1 MLFAVYDIIYIKRN
15 KNESEIY
22 YMTKKLVLAEKP
34 SVGRDLAKVLKCNQN
49 KGSYIEGDKYIVTW
63 AMGHLV
69 GLLDPEGYDDKYK
82 QWKMETLPML
92 PKYMKLTVL
101 KKTGKQYNEVK
112 KQLLRKD
119 VSDIVIATDSGR
131 EGELV
136 ARWILEKSG
145 VRKPLKRLWISSQTN
160 KAILDGFKNL
170 KDAKEY
176 DNLYKAAVCR
186 AEADWL
192 VGLNVTRALTCKY
205 NAQLSAGRVQS
216 PTLAM
221 IVNREEEIRNFKPV
235 DYWTLNAKGNGFV
248 LTWVSNKGN
257 NSTYKEEV
265 ADSIVNKCKGQNGE
279 VTEVKKSTKKKY
291 SPALYDLTELQRDAN
306 KIWGYSAKQ
315 TLNIMQRLYENHKVL
330 TYPRTDSRY
339 VTSDIVATIPER
351 LKAVSFGEY
360 RAAAESLLMSGVKA
374 SKNYVDN
381 SKVSDHHAIIPTEEK
396 GNLANLSVEE
406 KHIYDLVVKRFLSVL
421 LPAYEY
427 EQTTVVVN
435 ISGETFT
442 AKGNITK
449 SKGWKKL
456 YDNLKDEEDSQE
468 LPELNK
474 GDKIKVASVNKV
486 KKQTTP
492 PARFNEATLLSAM
505 ENPQKYVNLGKDA
518 AKTLNETCGLG
529 TVATRADIIEKLFNS
544 FVIEKKGKDIYP
556 TSKGKQLID
565 LVPED
570 LKSPLL
576 TAKWERQLDNI
587 AKGKAND
594 KKFVNDMKSYATK
607 LVEDV
612 KGGTA
617 KFHHDNAT
625 GSKCPNCGKY
635 LLEVKGKNGRML
647 VCQDRECGYREN
659 LARLTNARCPEC
671 KKRLELRGQGEG
683 KIYVCTGAICSFHE
697 KASVFEKRFDKNA
710 KVNKKETQ
718 RIMAKMKKEAEKE
731 AMADNPFA
739 ALLGKIK

>member
-1 MLFAVYDIIYIKRN
+1 MSK
-15 KNESEIY
+15 
-22 YMTKKLVLAEKP
+22 TLVLAEKP
-34 SVGRDLAKVLKCNQN
+34 SVGKDLAKVLKCNQN
-49 KGSYIEGDKYIVTW
+49 KGSYIEGNKYVVTW

-69 GLLDPEGYDDKYK
+69 GLMDPEGYDNKYK
-82 QWKMETLPML
+82 KWGMETLPML

-101 KKTGKQYNEVK
+101 KKTGKQFNEVK
-112 KQLLRKD
+112 KQLLRND
-119 VSDIVIATDSGR
+119 ISEIVIATDAGR

-145 VRKPLKRLWISSQTN
+145 VKKPLKRLWISSQTN

-235 DYWTLNAKGNGFV
+235 DYWTLNAKGNGFT
-248 LTWVSNKGN
+248 LNWVSSKGN
-257 NSTYKEEV
+257 NSTFKEEI

-279 VTEVKKSTKKKY
+279 VIEVKKTTKKKY

-339 VTSDIVATIPER
+339 ITSDIVATIPER

-360 RAAAESLLMSGVKA
+360 RAAAESLLKSGVKA
-374 SKNYVDN
+374 NKNYVDN

-396 GNLANLSVEE
+396 GSLANLSTEE

-427 EQTTVVVN
+427 EQTTVTVN
-435 ISGETFT
+435 IGGETFT

-449 SKGWKKL
+449 SKGWKRL

-474 GDKIKVASVNKV
+474 GDKITVASVNKV

-492 PARFNEATLLSAM
+492 PSRFNEATLLSAM

-518 AKTLNETCGLG
+518 AKTLNETGGLG

-556 TSKGKQLID
+556 TSKGQQLID

-576 TAKWERQLDNI
+576 TAKWESQLDNI

-594 KKFVNDMKSYATK
+594 KKFVGDMKTYATK

-671 KKRLELRGQGEG
+671 HKKLELRGQGEG
-683 KIYVCTGAICSFHE
+683 KIYVCTGATCNFRE
-697 KASVFEKRFDKNA
+697 KASVFEKRFDKKG
-710 KVNKKETQ
+710 KVD
-718 RIMAKMKKEAEKE
+718 KKEANRIMKKMQAE
-731 AMADNPFA
+731 AKKQEAEDNPFA

>member
-1 MLFAVYDIIYIKRN
+1 MGKSLI
-15 KNESEIY
+15 
-22 YMTKKLVLAEKP
+22 LAEKP
-34 SVGRDLAKVLKCNQN
+34 SVGRDLAKVLKCNVN
-49 KGSYIEGDKYIVTW
+49 KGSYIEGNKYIVTW
-63 AMGHLV
+63 AMGHLI
-69 GLLDPEGYDDKYK
+69 GLMDPEGYDNKYK
-82 QWKMETLPML
+82 EWKMETLPML
-92 PKYMKLTVL
+92 PKHMKLTVL

-112 KQLLRKD
+112 KQLLRND
-119 VSDIVIATDSGR
+119 VNEIIIATDAGR

-136 ARWILEKSG
+136 ARWIIEKAG
-145 VRKPLKRLWISSQTN
+145 VKKPLKRLWISSQTN

-176 DNLYKAAVCR
+176 ENLYKAAVCR

-192 VGLNVTRALTCKY
+192 VGLNVTRALTCKH

-221 IVNREEEIRNFKPV
+221 IVQREEEIRNFKPV
-235 DYWTLNAKGNGFV
+235 DYWCLNAKTDRFMLN
-248 LTWVSNKGN
+248 WVNEKGN
-257 NSTYKEEV
+257 NSTFKEEI

-279 VTEVKKSTKKKY
+279 VLEVKKTTKKKY

-306 KIWGYSAKQ
+306 KIWGNSAKQ
-315 TLNIMQRLYENHKVL
+315 TLNLMQRLYENQKVL

-360 RAAAESLLMSGVKA
+360 RVAAQQILNTGVKA
-374 SKNYVDN
+374 NKNYVDN

-396 GNLANLSVEE
+396 GSLANLSSDE

-427 EQTTVVVN
+427 EQTTVTVN
-435 ISGETFT
+435 IGKETFS

-449 SKGWKKL
+449 SKGWKML
-456 YDNLKDEEDSQE
+456 YDNLNDDEDSQE
-468 LPELNK
+468 LPHLNK
-474 GDKIKVASVNKV
+474 GDNIIIKSVNKV

-505 ENPQKYVNLGKDA
+505 ESPQKYINIEKDA
-518 AKTLNETCGLG
+518 AKTLNETGGLG

-556 TSKGKQLID
+556 TSKGKQLIE
-565 LVPED
+565 LVPKD

-576 TAKWERQLDNI
+576 TAKWESQLDQI
-587 AKGKAND
+587 AKGKRDNLSFI
-594 KKFVNDMKSYATK
+594 KEMKNYSVA

-612 KGGTA
+612 KCGSS
-617 KFHHDNAT
+617 KFTHDNLT
-625 GSKCPNCGKY
+625 GKKCPECGKY
-635 LLEVKGKNGRML
+635 MLEVKTKNGVMN
-647 VCQDRECGYREN
+647 VCQDRSCGHRESVS
-659 LARLTNARCPEC
+659 RTTNARCPEC
-671 KKRLELRGQGEG
+671 KKRLELRGHGDG
-683 KIYVCTGAICSFHE
+683 KIYVCPGTNCNFRE
-697 KASVFEKRFDKNA
+697 KASVFEKRFDK
-710 KVNKKETQ
+710 KGKVDKREVNK
-718 RIMAKMKKEAEKE
+718 IMNKMKKEAEQE
-731 AMADNPFA
+731 AMSDNPFA
-739 ALLGKIK
+739 ALLGNMKFDDK